1 VHFERKGEASV
12 SKKKADPEFVPEVI
26 EDDAPELMAAFVPSQ
41 IEAGDGYD
49 PRLIG
54 FPLNILSAGIT
65 DDGQQSVVSVC
76 YEPAP
81 ETLRE
86 DPERKEMCYFT
97 KPKNGHYIRVIF
109 EKSSGRWLTKKFKGR
124 KLIRTA
130 FGSTYDQAM
139 MQTTLSGLEAG
150 EPW

>member
-1 VHFERKGEASV
+1 M

-26 EDDAPELMAAFVPSQ
+26 EDDAPGLMAAFVPSQ

-54 FPLNILSAGIT
+54 FPLNILFAGIT
-65 DDGQQSVVSVC
+65 DDGHQSLVDVC

-86 DPERKEMCYFT
+86 DSERKEMRYFT
-97 KPKNGHYIRVIF
+97 KPKNGYSIRVIF
-109 EKSSGRWLTKKFKGR
+109 EKRTGRWQTKKFKGR
-124 KLIRTA
+124 KLVRTA
-130 FGSTYDQAM
+130 FGSTFEQAM
-139 MQTTLSGLEAG
+139 IHTTMNGLEAG
-150 EPW
+150 EPR